1 MTIDER
7 ERLQGLHMTLEAALE
22 QLTYAQQHATQGTEI
37 GSPPTEEIRAIER
50 LLGEVT
56 LLRNQIRDRLMKL
69 LAKPAL
75 NIIK

>member
-1 MTIDER
+1 MAIDER

-22 QLTYAQQHATQGTEI
+22 QLGYAQQHATQGTEL
-37 GSPPTEEIRAIER
+37 GSPPTEEIAAIER

-56 LLRNQIRDRLMKL
+56 RLRNQVRERLMKL
-69 LAKPAL
+69 LAKPTL

>member
-1 MTIDER
+1 MATDER
-7 ERLQGLHMTLEAALE
+7 ERLQAVHMTLEAALE
-22 QLTYAQQHATQGTEI
+22 QLGYAQQHATQGTEI

-56 LLRNQIRDRLMKL
+56 LLRNQIRERLMKL
-69 LAKPAL
+69 LSKPTL